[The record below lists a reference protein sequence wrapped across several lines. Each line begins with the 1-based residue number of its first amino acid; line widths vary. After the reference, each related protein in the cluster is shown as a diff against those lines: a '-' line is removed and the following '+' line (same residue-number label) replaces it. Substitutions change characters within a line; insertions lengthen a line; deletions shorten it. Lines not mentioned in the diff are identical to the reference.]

1 MWLRDSANTGF
12 QSLNFG
18 GLGMSPWM
26 QPRLDASLLGLQP
39 DIYQTMATAAFQ
51 DPAKQASATILQFQ
65 QPQNIASRAAPL
77 LPSQVLQQ
85 LQPQYQQQTYLQNVS
100 ESTIQGPSQTEF
112 LKQQIQRSQSFNEQK
127 HQLQSQQQQEPQ
139 HQKQSSQCMQVP
151 KHQQLQ
157 QQNNTA
163 NFQPVSNA
171 LTAFSQLS
179 SAPQSSPM
187 ALQIVLPF
195 SQAQSFA
202 DNNVRSLSPS
212 NASTMQ
218 NTLRPLSSEAASHL
232 SMPRPTA
239 IPVADPWSSKR
250 VAVDSLLPS
259 RSQDTSQIGQLDS
272 TPTTIP
278 QSSALAPLPGRGC
291 LVDQDGNNDPQNHL
305 LFGVSIDSQSL
316 LMQGGIPNLQNGN
329 DSTNIPYSTSNFLNP
344 SRSDFP
350 LDHTLNTSGCLD
362 DSRYVPCSDNS
373 DQVTRP
379 AATFVKVSL
388 LVLVLV

>member
-187 ALQIVLPF
+187 ALQNVLPF

>member
-1 MWLRDSANTGF
+1 
-12 QSLNFG
+12 
-18 GLGMSPWM
+18 MSPWM

-151 KHQQLQ
+151 QHQQLQ
-157 QQNNTA
+157 QQNNMA
-163 NFQPVSNA
+163 NFPPVSNA
-171 LTAFSQLS
+171 LSALSQLS

-187 ALQIVLPF
+187 ALQNVLPF